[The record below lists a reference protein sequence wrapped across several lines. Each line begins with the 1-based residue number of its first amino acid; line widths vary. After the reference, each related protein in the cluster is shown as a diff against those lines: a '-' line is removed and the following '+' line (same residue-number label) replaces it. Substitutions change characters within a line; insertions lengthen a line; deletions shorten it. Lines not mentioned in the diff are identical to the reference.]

1 MKKITLL
8 MLSLFLYVTGQAQ
21 TVEKRIYTQAEQQAA
36 QEREEQKRTE
46 EVQDSILFVE
56 AVKSLEKTGLRSRS
70 GQIDIQARRDGL
82 CHLEH
87 QFLFTFGRPGRRS
100 NRPVQQRGAERCR
113 RHYAGRP
120 RFEHQDENRQEGKHQ
135 LFHERYRQWYLCQCF
150 PVLAT
155 RQPSGYRNRQPEFQF
170 KPDNLQRLSGT

>member
-56 AVKSLEKTGLRSRS
+56 AVKSLEKLDFVVEADKLIFKHGETAYVTLNTNFFSLSDDQAVVQIAPFNS
-70 GQIDIQARRDGL
+70 G
-82 CHLEH
+82 
-87 QFLFTFGRPGRRS
+87 
-100 NRPVQQRGAERCR
+100 GAERCR

>member
-1 MKKITLL
+1 

-46 EVQDSILFVE
+46 EVQDYPVRRSRK
-56 AVKSLEKTGLRSRS
+56 KSGKTGLRSRS

-135 LFHERYRQWYLCQCF
+135 LFHERYRQ
-150 PVLAT
+150 
-155 RQPSGYRNRQPEFQF
+155 
-170 KPDNLQRLSGT
+170 

>member
-8 MLSLFLYVTGQAQ
+8 MLSPVPLCNRPSADGRKENLYTGRA
-21 TVEKRIYTQAEQQAA
+21 TSCPGTG
-36 QEREEQKRTE
+36 RTE
-46 EVQDSILFVE
+46 ADRRNTGFYPVRRSRK
-56 AVKSLEKTGLRSRS
+56 KSGKTGLRSRS

-100 NRPVQQRGAERCR
+100 NRPVQQREAERCR